1 MRTTIRRMRGV
12 ALLWLGVCTQVWA
25 VPALQEV
32 KVNPLLAD
40 QLLLELSFS
49 EPVSGFTDR
58 LSYEP
63 NQLLLHVPG
72 AIGALTVNPL
82 PIKQQGV
89 DNLKVEGK
97 GEGLDIKIAL
107 DQLTPYQVHQQGN
120 KLLVSLGERA
130 GQPVAATAVSPA
142 ASPSALVRSQPVIQ
156 SALIDTQRVAQN
168 QSQYQPVAVSSP
180 VAASTP
186 VAASKPVL
194 SVSQA
199 NTGGAYFN
207 SVKGVDFRRG
217 KEGQGEFLV
226 TLDNSSAAVDVSSR
240 GQKVLAKFHGTRIPD
255 DQLNLINVQDFATP
269 VSQVEVFR
277 QGNDT
282 LFELSVNGQFDYRY
296 DQADKMFIIEV
307 KKRVATTTAKQ
318 YQGKPISLNFQDI
331 PVRTVLQIIA
341 DFNNLNLVTT
351 DSVSGN
357 ITLRLDGVPWEQA
370 LDIIL
375 KVRGLDK
382 RLDNNILL
390 VAPADEIA
398 AREKQ
403 QLESRNQVA
412 DLAPLYTEYLQI
424 NYAKASEVAAL
435 LSSDSTKLLSPRGA
449 VSVDERT
456 NVLVVK
462 DTADVISNVKRMLDI
477 LDIPV
482 KQVVI
487 EARMVT
493 IDDGF
498 DEALGVRWGVTKND
512 GHGNGTSGTIEGNDG
527 SGNGNLIQNPDGSSR
542 INTNMTRPD
551 VADRLNV
558 NLPVTNA
565 AGTLAFQV
573 ARLANGTL
581 LDLELSALE
590 KESKAEIIASPRV
603 TTANQKPA
611 LIEQGTE
618 IPYVESSSSGATSV
632 TFKKAVL
639 SLKVTPQIT
648 PDNRVILDLTVTQD
662 TKGETVPTGTGDA
675 VSINAQSITTQVLVN
690 NGETLVLGGIYQ
702 QTIKSDV
709 SKVPLLGDIPG
720 LGYLFKKTT
729 SENKKRELL
738 IFVTPRIVTDAL

>member
-1 MRTTIRRMRGV
+1 MRRTMEHVTKV
-12 ALLWLGVCTQVWA
+12 ALLFCASAFTQAWA
-25 VPALQEV
+25 VATLQEI

-40 QLLLELSFS
+40 QLQLELSFS
-49 EPVSGFTDR
+49 EPVSSFTDR
-58 LSYEP
+58 LSYQP
-63 NQLLLHVPG
+63 NQLLLHIPG
-72 AIGALTVNPL
+72 AVGALKVNPL
-82 PIKQQGV
+82 PIQRQGV
-89 DNLKVEGK
+89 DNIKVEGK
-97 GEGLDIKIAL
+97 GAGLDIKIAL
-107 DQLTPYQVHQQGN
+107 DQLAPYQVQQQGS
-120 KLLVSLGERA
+120 KLLVSLGEGA
-130 GQPVAATAVSPA
+130 STASFNA
-142 ASPSALVRSQPVIQ
+142 Q
-156 SALIDTQRVAQN
+156 SALLTPAATPASTSATPVTTSALINSNVVASS
-168 QSQYQPVAVSSP
+168 QSIQPQAIPVASTSS
-180 VAASTP
+180 A
-186 VAASKPVL
+186 KPVL
-194 SVSQA
+194 NNYQNSG
-199 NTGGAYFN
+199 GGAYFN
-207 SVKGVDFRRG
+207 TVTGVDFRRG
-217 KEGQGEFLV
+217 KDGQGEFLV

-240 GQKVLAKFHGTRIPD
+240 GQTVMAKFHGTSVPD
-255 DQLNLINVQDFATP
+255 GLLNLINVQDFATP
-269 VSQVEVFR
+269 VSQVEVSR
-277 QGNDT
+277 QGSDT

-307 KKRVATTTAKQ
+307 KKRTAAAGSKQ

-331 PVRTVLQIIA
+331 PVRTVLQLIA

-398 AREKQ
+398 TREKQ

-435 LSSDSTKLLSPRGA
+435 LSSQSTKLLSSRGA

-462 DTADVISNVKRMLDI
+462 DTAEVISNIKRMLDI

-512 GHGNGTSGTIEGNDG
+512 GHGNSTSGSIQGNDTSGNNNGTSAI
-527 SGNGNLIQNPDGSSR
+527 
-542 INTNMTRPD
+542 TRPTVD
-551 VADRLNV
+551 DRMNV

-573 ARLANGTL
+573 ARLADGTL

-709 SKVPLLGDIPG
+709 TKVPLLGDIPG
-720 LGYLFKKTT
+720 LGALFRKTT

-738 IFVTPRIVTDAL
+738 IFVTPKIVTDAF

>member
-1 MRTTIRRMRGV
+1 M

-120 KLLVSLGERA
+120 KLLVSLGEKA
-130 GQPVAATAVSPA
+130 GQPVVATTVSPA
-142 ASPSALVRSQPVIQ
+142 ASPSALVRSQPVTQ

-168 QSQYQPVAVSSP
+168 QSQYQPAAVSSP
-180 VAASTP
+180 VAAPAP

-498 DEALGVRWGVTKND
+498 DEALGVRWGVTKTD

-527 SGNGNLIQNPDGSSR
+527 AGNNDGSST
-542 INTNMTRPD
+542 ITRPG
-551 VADRLNV
+551 VEDRLNV

>member
-1 MRTTIRRMRGV
+1 MRTTIGKATRV
-12 ALLWLGVCTQVWA
+12 ALLFCVGAWGQAWA
-25 VPALQEV
+25 VATLQEV
-32 KVNPLLAD
+32 KVNPLMAD

-72 AIGALTVNPL
+72 AVGALNVNPL

-89 DNLKVEGK
+89 DNIKVEGK
-97 GEGLDIKIAL
+97 GAGLDIKIAL

-120 KLLVSLGERA
+120 KLLVALGDKAAMPLPTTTSSSGMVAPQPNSSALINTPPATSSALLNSQQLARQSA
-130 GQPVAATAVSPA
+130 PVAA
-142 ASPSALVRSQPVIQ
+142 PV
-156 SALIDTQRVAQN
+156 
-168 QSQYQPVAVSSP
+168 
-180 VAASTP
+180 
-186 VAASKPVL
+186 ASKPVL
-194 SVSQA
+194 PTPQTSAS
-199 NTGGAYFN
+199 GAYFN

-217 KEGQGEFLV
+217 KDGQGEFLV

-240 GQKVLAKFHGTRIPD
+240 GQTVLAKFHGTRVPD
-255 DQLNLINVQDFATP
+255 DLLNLINVQDFATP

-296 DQADKMFIIEV
+296 DQADKMFIVEV
-307 KKRVATTTAKQ
+307 KKRTAASAGKQ

-331 PVRTVLQIIA
+331 PVRTVLQLIA

-390 VAPADEIA
+390 VAPAEEIA

-435 LSSDSTKLLSPRGA
+435 LSSESTKLLSAKGA

-462 DTADVISNVKRMLDI
+462 DTADVISNIKRMLDI

-512 GHGNGTSGTIEGNDG
+512 GHGNSTSGSIEGNDG
-527 SGNGNLIQNPDGSSR
+527 SGNNNGGST
-542 INTNMTRPD
+542 ITRPGVD
-551 VADRLNV
+551 DRLNV

-702 QTIKSDV
+702 QTITNDV
-709 SKVPLLGDIPG
+709 TKVPLLGDIPG
-720 LGYLFKKTT
+720 LGVLFRKTT
-729 SENKKRELL
+729 SANKKRELL
-738 IFVTPRIVTDAL
+738 IFVTPKIVTETF

>member
-1 MRTTIRRMRGV
+1 MRTTIERVTKV
-12 ALLWLGVCTQVWA
+12 ALLFCASAVSQAWA
-25 VPALQEV
+25 VATLQEI

-40 QLLLELSFS
+40 QLLVELSFS
-49 EPVSGFTDR
+49 EPVTGFTDR
-58 LSYEP
+58 LSYQP

-72 AIGALTVNPL
+72 AVGALKVNPL
-82 PIKQQGV
+82 PIQRQGV
-89 DNLKVEGK
+89 DNIKVEGK
-97 GEGLDIKIAL
+97 GAGLDIKIAL
-107 DQLTPYQVHQQGN
+107 DQLAPYQVQQQGN
-120 KLLVSLGERA
+120 KLLVSLGEGA
-130 GQPVAATAVSPA
+130 SSGLINGESALIAPATSATPVSAPSAMVATT
-142 ASPSALVRSQPVIQ
+142 SPSALLNPQVVARSM
-156 SALIDTQRVAQN
+156 
-168 QSQYQPVAVSSP
+168 PVAPVTAP
-180 VAASTP
+180 VAALP
-186 VAASKPVL
+186 ASKPVL
-194 SVSQA
+194 NNYQSSG
-199 NTGGAYFN
+199 GGAYFN
-207 SVKGVDFRRG
+207 SVTGVDFRRG
-217 KEGQGEFLV
+217 KDGQGEFLV

-240 GQKVLAKFHGTRIPD
+240 GQTVLAKFHGTRVPD
-255 DQLNLINVQDFATP
+255 GLLNLINVQDFATP
-269 VSQVEVFR
+269 VSQVEVSR
-277 QGNDT
+277 QGSDT
-282 LFELSVNGQFDYRY
+282 LFELSINGQFDYRY
-296 DQADKMFIIEV
+296 DQADKLFIIEV
-307 KKRVATTTAKQ
+307 KKRTTTTASKQ

-331 PVRTVLQIIA
+331 PVRTVLQLIA

-351 DSVSGN
+351 DSVAGN

-390 VAPADEIA
+390 VAPAEEIA

-412 DLAPLYTEYLQI
+412 DLAQLYTEYLQI

-435 LSSDSTKLLSPRGA
+435 LSSESTKLLSPRGA

-462 DTADVISNVKRMLDI
+462 DTADVISSIKRMLDI

-512 GHGNGTSGTIEGNDG
+512 GHGNSTSGSIEGNDG
-527 SGNGNLIQNPDGSSR
+527 SGNGTGT
-542 INTNMTRPD
+542 NTKPSVD
-551 VADRLNV
+551 DRMNV

-573 ARLANGTL
+573 ARLADGTL

-709 SKVPLLGDIPG
+709 TKVPLLGDIPG
-720 LGYLFKKTT
+720 LGALFRKTT

-738 IFVTPRIVTDAL
+738 IFVTPKIVTDAF

>member
-1 MRTTIRRMRGV
+1 M

-120 KLLVSLGERA
+120 KLLVSLGEKA

-142 ASPSALVRSQPVIQ
+142 ASPSALVRSQPVTQ

-168 QSQYQPVAVSSP
+168 QSQYQPAAVSSP
-180 VAASTP
+180 VAAPAP

-403 QLESRNQVA
+403 ELESRNQVA

-462 DTADVISNVKRMLDI
+462 DTADVIGNVKRMLDI

-527 SGNGNLIQNPDGSSR
+527 SGNGTG
-542 INTNMTRPD
+542 INTRPEIE
-551 VADRLNV
+551 DRLNV

>member
-1 MRTTIRRMRGV
+1 MRTTIRRMSGV
-12 ALLWLGVCTQVWA
+12 ALLWLGACAQVWA

-120 KLLVSLGERA
+120 KLLVSLGEKA
-130 GQPVAATAVSPA
+130 GQPVAATTTSPS
-142 ASPSALVRSQPVIQ
+142 ASPSALVRSQPVTQ

-168 QSQYQPVAVSSP
+168 QSQYQAQPVSVSSP
-180 VAASTP
+180 VAAPAP

-199 NTGGAYFN
+199 NAGGAYFN

-255 DQLNLINVQDFATP
+255 EQLNLINVQDFATP

-435 LSSDSTKLLSPRGA
+435 LSSESTKLLSPRGA

-462 DTADVISNVKRMLDI
+462 DTADVIGNVKRMLDI

-498 DEALGVRWGVTKND
+498 DEALGVRWGVTKTD

-527 SGNGNLIQNPDGSSR
+527 AGNNDGSST
-542 INTNMTRPD
+542 ITRPG
-551 VADRLNV
+551 VEDRLNV

-702 QTIKSDV
+702 QTIKNDV

>member
-1 MRTTIRRMRGV
+1 M
-12 ALLWLGVCTQVWA
+12 ALLWLGACVQVWA

-32 KVNPLLAD
+32 RVNPLLAD

-120 KLLVSLGERA
+120 KLLVSLGEKA
-130 GQPVAATAVSPA
+130 GQPVAATTTSPS
-142 ASPSALVRSQPVIQ
+142 ASPSALVRSQPVTQ

-168 QSQYQPVAVSSP
+168 QSQYQAQPVSVSSP
-180 VAASTP
+180 VAVPVP

-199 NTGGAYFN
+199 NAGGAYFN

-255 DQLNLINVQDFATP
+255 EQLNLINVQDFATP

-307 KKRVATTTAKQ
+307 MKRVATTTAKQ

-435 LSSDSTKLLSPRGA
+435 LSSESTKLLSPRGA

-462 DTADVISNVKRMLDI
+462 DTADVIGNVKRMLDI

-498 DEALGVRWGVTKND
+498 DEALGVRWGVTKTD

-527 SGNGNLIQNPDGSSR
+527 AGNNDGSST
-542 INTNMTRPD
+542 ITRPG
-551 VADRLNV
+551 VEDRLNV

-702 QTIKSDV
+702 QTIKNDV

>member
-1 MRTTIRRMRGV
+1 MRTTITCITKV
-12 ALLWLGVCTQVWA
+12 ALLFCASAVSQAWA
-25 VPALQEV
+25 AATLQEI

-40 QLLLELSFS
+40 QLQLELSFS

-58 LSYEP
+58 LSYQP

-72 AIGALTVNPL
+72 AVGALQVNPL
-82 PIKQQGV
+82 PIQRQGV
-89 DNLKVEGK
+89 NNIKVEGK
-97 GEGLDIKIAL
+97 GAGLDIKIAL
-107 DQLTPYQVHQQGN
+107 DQLAPYQVQQQGS
-120 KLLVSLGERA
+120 KLLVSLGEGVSSALLRPES
-130 GQPVAATAVSPA
+130 GSPTEVAATSSPA
-142 ASPSALVRSQPVIQ
+142 VAS
-156 SALIDTQRVAQN
+156 
-168 QSQYQPVAVSSP
+168 
-180 VAASTP
+180 VAASSALLNPAVVGKSPSVTA
-186 VAASKPVL
+186 VAAPTAVAPASKPL
-194 SVSQA
+194 LKNYQSSSNA
-199 NTGGAYFN
+199 AYFN
-207 SVKGVDFRRG
+207 AVTGVDFRRG
-217 KEGQGEFLV
+217 KDGQGEFLV
-226 TLDNSSAAVDVSSR
+226 TLDNSSAAVDVTSR
-240 GQKVLAKFHGTRIPD
+240 GNTVIAKFHGTRVPD
-255 DQLNLINVQDFATP
+255 GLLNLINVQDFATP
-269 VSQVEVFR
+269 VSQVDVSR

-282 LFELSVNGQFDYRY
+282 LFELSINGQFDYRY
-296 DQADKMFIIEV
+296 DQADKLFIIEV
-307 KKRVATTTAKQ
+307 KKRTTTAAAKQ

-331 PVRTVLQIIA
+331 PVRTVLQLIA

-351 DSVSGN
+351 DSVTGN

-390 VAPADEIA
+390 VAPAEEIA
-398 AREKQ
+398 TREKQ

-412 DLAPLYTEYLQI
+412 DLAQLYTEYLQI
-424 NYAKASEVAAL
+424 NYAKASEVASL
-435 LSSDSTKLLSPRGA
+435 LSSESTKLLSPRGA

-462 DTADVISNVKRMLDI
+462 DTADVISSIKRMLDI

-512 GHGNGTSGTIEGNDG
+512 GHGNSTSGTIEGNDG
-527 SGNGNLIQNPDGSSR
+527 SGTTS
-542 INTNMTRPD
+542 
-551 VADRLNV
+551 DRLNV

-573 ARLANGTL
+573 ARLADGTL

-709 SKVPLLGDIPG
+709 TKVPLLGDIPG
-720 LGYLFKKTT
+720 LGVLFRKTT

-738 IFVTPRIVTDAL
+738 IFVTPRIVTDSF

>member
-1 MRTTIRRMRGV
+1 MEHVTKV
-12 ALLWLGVCTQVWA
+12 ALLFCASAFTQAWA
-25 VPALQEV
+25 VATLQEI

-40 QLLLELSFS
+40 QLQLELSFS
-49 EPVSGFTDR
+49 EPVSSFTDR
-58 LSYEP
+58 LSYQP
-63 NQLLLHVPG
+63 NQLLLHIPG
-72 AIGALTVNPL
+72 AVGALKVNPL
-82 PIKQQGV
+82 PIQRQGV
-89 DNLKVEGK
+89 DNIKVEGK
-97 GEGLDIKIAL
+97 GAGLDIKIAL
-107 DQLTPYQVHQQGN
+107 DQLAPYQVQQQGS
-120 KLLVSLGERA
+120 KLLVSLGEGA
-130 GQPVAATAVSPA
+130 STTSFSAQNALLTPAATPA
-142 ASPSALVRSQPVIQ
+142 STSATPVTT
-156 SALIDTQRVAQN
+156 SALINSNVVASS
-168 QSQYQPVAVSSP
+168 QSIQPQAMPVAST
-180 VAASTP
+180 AS
-186 VAASKPVL
+186 AKPVL
-194 SVSQA
+194 NNYQNSGS
-199 NTGGAYFN
+199 GAYFN
-207 SVKGVDFRRG
+207 TVTGVDFRRG
-217 KEGQGEFLV
+217 KDGQGEFLV

-240 GQKVLAKFHGTRIPD
+240 GQTVMAKFHGTSVPD
-255 DQLNLINVQDFATP
+255 GLLNLINVQDFATP
-269 VSQVEVFR
+269 VSQVEVSR
-277 QGNDT
+277 QGSDT

-307 KKRVATTTAKQ
+307 KKRTAAAGSKQ

-331 PVRTVLQIIA
+331 PVRTVLQLIA

-398 AREKQ
+398 TREKQ

-435 LSSDSTKLLSPRGA
+435 LSSQSTKLLSSRGA

-462 DTADVISNVKRMLDI
+462 DTAEVISNIKRMLDI

-512 GHGNGTSGTIEGNDG
+512 GHGNSTSGSIEGNDT
-527 SGNGNLIQNPDGSSR
+527 SGNNNGTSTI
-542 INTNMTRPD
+542 TRPTTD
-551 VADRLNV
+551 DRMNV

-573 ARLANGTL
+573 ARLADGTL

-709 SKVPLLGDIPG
+709 TKVPLLGDIPG
-720 LGYLFKKTT
+720 LGALFRKTT

-738 IFVTPRIVTDAL
+738 IFVTPKIVTDAF

>member
-1 MRTTIRRMRGV
+1 MRRTMEHVTKV
-12 ALLWLGVCTQVWA
+12 ALLFCASAFTQAWA
-25 VPALQEV
+25 VATLQEI

-40 QLLLELSFS
+40 QLQLELSFS
-49 EPVSGFTDR
+49 EPVSSFTDR
-58 LSYEP
+58 LSYQP
-63 NQLLLHVPG
+63 NQLLLHIPG
-72 AIGALTVNPL
+72 AVGALKVNPL
-82 PIKQQGV
+82 PIQRQGV
-89 DNLKVEGK
+89 DNIKVEGK
-97 GEGLDIKIAL
+97 GAGLDIKITL
-107 DQLTPYQVHQQGN
+107 DQLAPYQVQQQGS
-120 KLLVSLGERA
+120 KLLVSLGE
-130 GQPVAATAVSPA
+130 G
-142 ASPSALVRSQPVIQ
+142 ASMASFNAQ
-156 SALIDTQRVAQN
+156 SALLT
-168 QSQYQPVAVSSP
+168 P
-180 VAASTP
+180 AATP
-186 VAASKPVL
+186 VATSATPVTTSALINSNVVASSQSIQPQAMPVASTSSAKPVL
-194 SVSQA
+194 NNYQNSG
-199 NTGGAYFN
+199 GGAYFN
-207 SVKGVDFRRG
+207 TVTGVDFRRG
-217 KEGQGEFLV
+217 KDGQGEFLV

-240 GQKVLAKFHGTRIPD
+240 GQTVMAKFHGTSVPD
-255 DQLNLINVQDFATP
+255 GLLNLINVQDFATP
-269 VSQVEVFR
+269 VSQVEVSR
-277 QGNDT
+277 QGSDT

-307 KKRVATTTAKQ
+307 KKRTAAAGSKQ

-331 PVRTVLQIIA
+331 PVRTVLQLIA

-398 AREKQ
+398 TREKQ

-435 LSSDSTKLLSPRGA
+435 LSSQSTKLLSSRGA

-462 DTADVISNVKRMLDI
+462 DTAEVISNIKRMLDI

-512 GHGNGTSGTIEGNDG
+512 GHGNSTSGSIEGNDG
-527 SGNGNLIQNPDGSSR
+527 SGNGNLISGTKNID
-542 INTNMTRPD
+542 TTMTRPTAD
-551 VADRLNV
+551 DRLNV

-573 ARLANGTL
+573 ARLADGTL

-662 TKGETVPTGTGDA
+662 TKGETVPTATGDA

-709 SKVPLLGDIPG
+709 TKVPLLGDIPG
-720 LGYLFKKTT
+720 LGALFRKTT

-738 IFVTPRIVTDAL
+738 IFVTPKIVTDAF

>member
-1 MRTTIRRMRGV
+1 MRTTIGKATRV
-12 ALLWLGVCTQVWA
+12 ALLFCVGAWGQAWA
-25 VPALQEV
+25 AATLQEV
-32 KVNPLLAD
+32 KVNPLMAD

-72 AIGALTVNPL
+72 AVGALNVNPL

-89 DNLKVEGK
+89 DNIKVEGK
-97 GEGLDIKIAL
+97 GAGLDIKIAL

-120 KLLVSLGERA
+120 KLLVALGDKAAMPLPTTTSSSGLVAPQPSSSALINTQPATSSALINSQQLARQSA
-130 GQPVAATAVSPA
+130 PVAA
-142 ASPSALVRSQPVIQ
+142 PV
-156 SALIDTQRVAQN
+156 
-168 QSQYQPVAVSSP
+168 
-180 VAASTP
+180 
-186 VAASKPVL
+186 ASKPVL
-194 SVSQA
+194 PTPQTSAS
-199 NTGGAYFN
+199 GAYFN

-217 KEGQGEFLV
+217 KDGQGEFLV

-240 GQKVLAKFHGTRIPD
+240 GQTVLAKFHGTRVPD
-255 DQLNLINVQDFATP
+255 DLLNLINVQDFATP

-296 DQADKMFIIEV
+296 DQADKMFIVEV
-307 KKRVATTTAKQ
+307 KKRTAASAGKQ

-331 PVRTVLQIIA
+331 PVRTVLQLIA

-390 VAPADEIA
+390 VAPAEEIA

-435 LSSDSTKLLSPRGA
+435 LSSESTKLLSAKGA

-462 DTADVISNVKRMLDI
+462 DTADVISNIKRMLDI

-512 GHGNGTSGTIEGNDG
+512 GHGNSTSGSIEGNDG
-527 SGNGNLIQNPDGSSR
+527 SGNNNGGST
-542 INTNMTRPD
+542 ITRPGVD
-551 VADRLNV
+551 DRLNV

-702 QTIKSDV
+702 QTITNDV
-709 SKVPLLGDIPG
+709 TKVPLLGDIPG
-720 LGYLFKKTT
+720 LGVLFRKTT
-729 SENKKRELL
+729 SANKKRELL
-738 IFVTPRIVTDAL
+738 IFVTPKIVTETF

>member
-1 MRTTIRRMRGV
+1 MEHVTKV
-12 ALLWLGVCTQVWA
+12 ALLFCASAFTQAWA
-25 VPALQEV
+25 VATLQEI

-40 QLLLELSFS
+40 QLQLELSFS
-49 EPVSGFTDR
+49 EPVSSFTDR
-58 LSYEP
+58 LSYQP
-63 NQLLLHVPG
+63 NQLLLHIPG
-72 AIGALTVNPL
+72 AVGALKVNPL
-82 PIKQQGV
+82 PIQRQGV
-89 DNLKVEGK
+89 DNIKVEGK
-97 GEGLDIKIAL
+97 GAGLDIKIAL
-107 DQLTPYQVHQQGN
+107 DQLAPYQVQQQGS
-120 KLLVSLGERA
+120 KLLVSLGEGA
-130 GQPVAATAVSPA
+130 STASFNA
-142 ASPSALVRSQPVIQ
+142 Q
-156 SALIDTQRVAQN
+156 SALLT
-168 QSQYQPVAVSSP
+168 P
-180 VAASTP
+180 AATP
-186 VAASKPVL
+186 VATSAAPVTTSALINSNVVASSQSIQPQVMPVASTSSAKPVL
-194 SVSQA
+194 NNYQNSG
-199 NTGGAYFN
+199 GGAYFN
-207 SVKGVDFRRG
+207 TVTGVDFRRG
-217 KEGQGEFLV
+217 KDGQGEFLV

-240 GQKVLAKFHGTRIPD
+240 GQTVMAKFHGTSVPD
-255 DQLNLINVQDFATP
+255 GLLNLINVQDFATP
-269 VSQVEVFR
+269 VSQVEVSR
-277 QGNDT
+277 QGSDT

-307 KKRVATTTAKQ
+307 KKRTAAAGSKQ

-331 PVRTVLQIIA
+331 PVRTVLQLIA

-398 AREKQ
+398 TREKQ

-435 LSSDSTKLLSPRGA
+435 LSSQSTKLLSSRGA

-462 DTADVISNVKRMLDI
+462 DTAEVISNIKRMLDI

-512 GHGNGTSGTIEGNDG
+512 GHGNSTSGSIQGNDTSGNNNGTSAI
-527 SGNGNLIQNPDGSSR
+527 
-542 INTNMTRPD
+542 TRPTVD
-551 VADRLNV
+551 DRMNV

-573 ARLANGTL
+573 ARLADGTL

-709 SKVPLLGDIPG
+709 TKVPLLGDIPG
-720 LGYLFKKTT
+720 LGALFRKTT

-738 IFVTPRIVTDAL
+738 IFVTPKIVTDAF

>member
-142 ASPSALVRSQPVIQ
+142 ASPSALVRSQPVTQ

-168 QSQYQPVAVSSP
+168 QSQYQPAAVSSP
-180 VAASTP
+180 VAAPAP

-390 VAPADEIA
+390 VAPAEEIA

-512 GHGNGTSGTIEGNDG
+512 GHGNGTSGTIEGNNG
-527 SGNGNLIQNPDGSSR
+527 SGNGNLNPDGS

>member
-1 MRTTIRRMRGV
+1 MRTTIGKATRV
-12 ALLWLGVCTQVWA
+12 ALLFCVGAWGQAWA
-25 VPALQEV
+25 VATLQEV
-32 KVNPLLAD
+32 KVNPLMAD

-72 AIGALTVNPL
+72 AVGALNVNPL

-89 DNLKVEGK
+89 DNIKVEGK
-97 GEGLDIKIAL
+97 GAGLDIKIAL

-120 KLLVSLGERA
+120 KLLVALGDKAAMPLPTTTSSSGMVAPQPNSSALINTPPATSSALINSQQLARQSA
-130 GQPVAATAVSPA
+130 PVAA
-142 ASPSALVRSQPVIQ
+142 PV
-156 SALIDTQRVAQN
+156 
-168 QSQYQPVAVSSP
+168 
-180 VAASTP
+180 
-186 VAASKPVL
+186 ASKPVL
-194 SVSQA
+194 PTPQTSAS
-199 NTGGAYFN
+199 GAYFN

-217 KEGQGEFLV
+217 KDGQGEFLV

-240 GQKVLAKFHGTRIPD
+240 GQTVLAKFHGTRVPD
-255 DQLNLINVQDFATP
+255 DLLNLINVQDFATP
-269 VSQVEVFR
+269 VSQVEVSR

-296 DQADKMFIIEV
+296 DQADKMFIVEV
-307 KKRVATTTAKQ
+307 KKRTAASAGKQ

-331 PVRTVLQIIA
+331 PVRTVLQLIA

-390 VAPADEIA
+390 VAPTEEIA

-435 LSSDSTKLLSPRGA
+435 LSSESTKLLSAKGA

-462 DTADVISNVKRMLDI
+462 DTADVISNIKRMLDI

-512 GHGNGTSGTIEGNDG
+512 GHGNSTSGSIEGNDG
-527 SGNGNLIQNPDGSSR
+527 SGNNNGGST
-542 INTNMTRPD
+542 ITRPGVD
-551 VADRLNV
+551 DRLNV

-702 QTIKSDV
+702 QTITNDV
-709 SKVPLLGDIPG
+709 TKVPLLGDIPG
-720 LGYLFKKTT
+720 LGVLFRKTT
-729 SENKKRELL
+729 SANKKRELL
-738 IFVTPRIVTDAL
+738 IFVTPKIVTETF

>member
-1 MRTTIRRMRGV
+1 MRTTIGKATRV
-12 ALLWLGVCTQVWA
+12 ALLFCVGAWGQAWA
-25 VPALQEV
+25 AATLQEV
-32 KVNPLLAD
+32 KVNPLMAD

-72 AIGALTVNPL
+72 AVGALNVNPQ

-89 DNLKVEGK
+89 DNIKVEGK
-97 GEGLDIKIAL
+97 GAGLDIKIAL

-120 KLLVSLGERA
+120 KLLVALGDKAAMPLPTTTSSSGMVAPQPNSSALINTPPATSSALINSQQLARQSA
-130 GQPVAATAVSPA
+130 PVAA
-142 ASPSALVRSQPVIQ
+142 PV
-156 SALIDTQRVAQN
+156 
-168 QSQYQPVAVSSP
+168 
-180 VAASTP
+180 
-186 VAASKPVL
+186 ASKPVL
-194 SVSQA
+194 PTPQTSAS
-199 NTGGAYFN
+199 GAYFN

-217 KEGQGEFLV
+217 KDGQGEFLV

-240 GQKVLAKFHGTRIPD
+240 GQTVLAKFHGTRVPD
-255 DQLNLINVQDFATP
+255 DLLNLINVQDFATP

-296 DQADKMFIIEV
+296 DQADKMFIVEV
-307 KKRVATTTAKQ
+307 KKRTAASAGKQ

-331 PVRTVLQIIA
+331 PVRTVLQLIA

-390 VAPADEIA
+390 VAPAEEIA

-435 LSSDSTKLLSPRGA
+435 LSSESTKLLSAKGA

-462 DTADVISNVKRMLDI
+462 DTADVISNIKRMLDI

-512 GHGNGTSGTIEGNDG
+512 GHGNSTSGSIEGNDG
-527 SGNGNLIQNPDGSSR
+527 SGNNNGGST
-542 INTNMTRPD
+542 ITRPGVD
-551 VADRLNV
+551 DRLNV

-702 QTIKSDV
+702 QTITNDV
-709 SKVPLLGDIPG
+709 TKVPLLGDIPG
-720 LGYLFKKTT
+720 LGVLFRKTT
-729 SENKKRELL
+729 SANKKRELL
-738 IFVTPRIVTDAL
+738 IFVTPKIVTETF

>member
-1 MRTTIRRMRGV
+1 MRRTMEHVTKV
-12 ALLWLGVCTQVWA
+12 ALLFCASAFTQAWA
-25 VPALQEV
+25 VATLQEI

-40 QLLLELSFS
+40 QLQLELSFS
-49 EPVSGFTDR
+49 EPVSSFTDR
-58 LSYEP
+58 LSYQP
-63 NQLLLHVPG
+63 NQLLLHIPG
-72 AIGALTVNPL
+72 AVGALKVNPL
-82 PIKQQGV
+82 PIQRQGV
-89 DNLKVEGK
+89 DNIKVEGK
-97 GEGLDIKIAL
+97 GAGLDIKIAL
-107 DQLTPYQVHQQGN
+107 DQLAPYQVQQQGS
-120 KLLVSLGERA
+120 KLLVSLGEGA
-130 GQPVAATAVSPA
+130 STASFNA
-142 ASPSALVRSQPVIQ
+142 Q
-156 SALIDTQRVAQN
+156 SALLTPAAAPVSTSAAPVTTSALINSNVVASS
-168 QSQYQPVAVSSP
+168 QSIQPQAMPVASTSS
-180 VAASTP
+180 A
-186 VAASKPVL
+186 KPVL
-194 SVSQA
+194 NNYQNSG
-199 NTGGAYFN
+199 GGAYFN
-207 SVKGVDFRRG
+207 TVTGVDFRRG
-217 KEGQGEFLV
+217 KDGQGEFLV

-240 GQKVLAKFHGTRIPD
+240 GQTVMAKFHGTSVPD
-255 DQLNLINVQDFATP
+255 GLLNLINVQDFATP
-269 VSQVEVFR
+269 VSQVEVSR
-277 QGNDT
+277 QGSDT

-307 KKRVATTTAKQ
+307 KKRTAATGSKQ

-331 PVRTVLQIIA
+331 PVRTVLQLIA

-398 AREKQ
+398 TREKQ

-435 LSSDSTKLLSPRGA
+435 LSSQSTKLLSSRGA

-462 DTADVISNVKRMLDI
+462 DTAEVISNIKRMLDI

-512 GHGNGTSGTIEGNDG
+512 GHGNSTSGSIEGNDT
-527 SGNGNLIQNPDGSSR
+527 SGNNNGTSTI
-542 INTNMTRPD
+542 TRPTTD
-551 VADRLNV
+551 DRMNV

-573 ARLANGTL
+573 ARLADGTL

-709 SKVPLLGDIPG
+709 TKVPLLGDIPG
-720 LGYLFKKTT
+720 LGALFRKTT

-738 IFVTPRIVTDAL
+738 IFVTPKIVTDAF

>member
-1 MRTTIRRMRGV
+1 M

-130 GQPVAATAVSPA
+130 GQPVAATTVSPA
-142 ASPSALVRSQPVIQ
+142 ASPSALVRSQPVTQ

-168 QSQYQPVAVSSP
+168 QSQYQPAAVSSP
-180 VAASTP
+180 VAAPAP

-512 GHGNGTSGTIEGNDG
+512 GHGNGTSGTIEGNDD
-527 SGNGNLIQNPDGSSR
+527 SGNDNGSSQ
-542 INTNMTRPD
+542 ITRDPD
-551 VADRLNV
+551 ALDNRLNV

>member
-1 MRTTIRRMRGV
+1 MRTTIGKATRV
-12 ALLWLGVCTQVWA
+12 ALLFCVGAWGQAWA
-25 VPALQEV
+25 VATLQEV
-32 KVNPLLAD
+32 KVNPLMAD

-72 AIGALTVNPL
+72 AVGALNVNPM

-89 DNLKVEGK
+89 DNIKVEGK
-97 GEGLDIKIAL
+97 GAGLDIKIAL

-120 KLLVSLGERA
+120 KLLVALGDKAAMPLPTTTSSSGMVAPQPTSSALINTPPATSSALINSQQLARQSA
-130 GQPVAATAVSPA
+130 PVAA
-142 ASPSALVRSQPVIQ
+142 PV
-156 SALIDTQRVAQN
+156 
-168 QSQYQPVAVSSP
+168 
-180 VAASTP
+180 
-186 VAASKPVL
+186 ASKPVL
-194 SVSQA
+194 PNPQTSAS
-199 NTGGAYFN
+199 GAYFN

-217 KEGQGEFLV
+217 KDGQGEFLV

-240 GQKVLAKFHGTRIPD
+240 GQTVLAKFHGTRVPD
-255 DQLNLINVQDFATP
+255 DLLNLINVQDFATP

-296 DQADKMFIIEV
+296 DQADKMFIVEV
-307 KKRVATTTAKQ
+307 KKRTAASAGKQ

-331 PVRTVLQIIA
+331 PVRTVLQLIA

-390 VAPADEIA
+390 VAPAEEIA

-435 LSSDSTKLLSPRGA
+435 LSSESTKLLSAKGA

-462 DTADVISNVKRMLDI
+462 DTADVISNIKRMLDI

-512 GHGNGTSGTIEGNDG
+512 GHGNSTSGTIEGNDG
-527 SGNGNLIQNPDGSSR
+527 SGNNNGGST
-542 INTNMTRPD
+542 ITRPGVD
-551 VADRLNV
+551 DRLNV

-702 QTIKSDV
+702 QTITNDV
-709 SKVPLLGDIPG
+709 TKVPLLGDIPG
-720 LGYLFKKTT
+720 LGVLFRKTT
-729 SENKKRELL
+729 SANKKRELL
-738 IFVTPRIVTDAL
+738 IFVTPKIVTETF

>member
-120 KLLVSLGERA
+120 KLLVSLGEKA

-142 ASPSALVRSQPVIQ
+142 ASPSALVRSQPVTQ

-168 QSQYQPVAVSSP
+168 QSQYQPAAVSSP
-180 VAASTP
+180 LAAPAP

-269 VSQVEVFR
+269 VSLVEVFR

-462 DTADVISNVKRMLDI
+462 DTADVIGNVKRMLDI

-527 SGNGNLIQNPDGSSR
+527 SGNGNLNPDGS

>member
-1 MRTTIRRMRGV
+1 M
-12 ALLWLGVCTQVWA
+12 ALLWLGACVQVWA

-32 KVNPLLAD
+32 RVNPLLAD

-120 KLLVSLGERA
+120 KLLVSLGEKA
-130 GQPVAATAVSPA
+130 GQPVAATTTSPS
-142 ASPSALVRSQPVIQ
+142 ASPSALVRSQPVTQ

-168 QSQYQPVAVSSP
+168 QSQYQAQPVSVSSP
-180 VAASTP
+180 VAVPVP

-199 NTGGAYFN
+199 NAGGAYFN

-255 DQLNLINVQDFATP
+255 EQLNLINVQDFATP

-435 LSSDSTKLLSPRGA
+435 LSSESTKLLSSESTKLLSPRGA

-462 DTADVISNVKRMLDI
+462 DTADVIGNVKRMLDI

-498 DEALGVRWGVTKND
+498 DEALGVRWGVTKTD

-527 SGNGNLIQNPDGSSR
+527 AGNNDGSST
-542 INTNMTRPD
+542 ITRPG
-551 VADRLNV
+551 VEDRLNV

-702 QTIKSDV
+702 QTIKNDV

>member
-1 MRTTIRRMRGV
+1 MRTTIGKATRV
-12 ALLWLGVCTQVWA
+12 ALLFCVGAWGQAWA
-25 VPALQEV
+25 VATLQEV
-32 KVNPLLAD
+32 KVNPLMAD

-72 AIGALTVNPL
+72 AVGALNVNPL

-89 DNLKVEGK
+89 DNIKVEGK
-97 GEGLDIKIAL
+97 GAGLDIKIAL

-120 KLLVSLGERA
+120 KLLVALGDKAAMPLPTTTSSSGMVAPQPSSSALINTPPATSSALINSQQLARQSA
-130 GQPVAATAVSPA
+130 PVAA
-142 ASPSALVRSQPVIQ
+142 PV
-156 SALIDTQRVAQN
+156 
-168 QSQYQPVAVSSP
+168 
-180 VAASTP
+180 
-186 VAASKPVL
+186 ASKPVL
-194 SVSQA
+194 PTPQTSAS
-199 NTGGAYFN
+199 GAYFN

-217 KEGQGEFLV
+217 KDGQGEFLV

-240 GQKVLAKFHGTRIPD
+240 GQTVLAKFHGTRVPD
-255 DQLNLINVQDFATP
+255 DLLNLINVQDFATP

-296 DQADKMFIIEV
+296 DQADKMFIVEV
-307 KKRVATTTAKQ
+307 KKRTAASAGKQ

-331 PVRTVLQIIA
+331 PVRTVLQLIA

-390 VAPADEIA
+390 VAPAEEIA

-435 LSSDSTKLLSPRGA
+435 LSSESTKLLSAKGA

-462 DTADVISNVKRMLDI
+462 DTADVISSIKRMLDI

-512 GHGNGTSGTIEGNDG
+512 GHGNSTSGTIEGNDG
-527 SGNGNLIQNPDGSSR
+527 SGNNNGGST
-542 INTNMTRPD
+542 ITRPGVD
-551 VADRLNV
+551 DRLNV

-702 QTIKSDV
+702 QTITNDV
-709 SKVPLLGDIPG
+709 TKVPLLGDIPG
-720 LGYLFKKTT
+720 LGVLFRKTT
-729 SENKKRELL
+729 SANKKRELL
-738 IFVTPRIVTDAL
+738 IFVTPKIVTETF

>member
-1 MRTTIRRMRGV
+1 MRTTIGTVTRV
-12 ALLWLGVCTQVWA
+12 ALLFCAGAWSQAWA
-25 VPALQEV
+25 VATLQEV
-32 KVNPLLAD
+32 KVNPLMAD

-72 AIGALTVNPL
+72 AVGALNVNPL

-97 GEGLDIKIAL
+97 GAGLDIKIAL

-120 KLLVSLGERA
+120 KLLVALGDKA
-130 GQPVAATAVSPA
+130 TMPLPATTSSSGLVAPQPS
-142 ASPSALVRSQPVIQ
+142 S
-156 SALIDTQRVAQN
+156 SALINTQATTSSALINSQQLAR
-168 QSQYQPVAVSSP
+168 QSAPVAVP
-180 VAASTP
+180 V
-186 VAASKPVL
+186 ASKPVL
-194 SVSQA
+194 PSPQTA
-199 NTGGAYFN
+199 TNGAYFN
-207 SVKGVDFRRG
+207 SVNGVDFRRG
-217 KEGQGEFLV
+217 KDGQGEFLV

-240 GQKVLAKFHGTRIPD
+240 GQTVLAKFHGTRVPD
-255 DQLNLINVQDFATP
+255 DLLNLINVQDFATP

-296 DQADKMFIIEV
+296 DQADKMFIVEV
-307 KKRVATTTAKQ
+307 KKRTAATAGKQ

-331 PVRTVLQIIA
+331 PVRTVLQLIA

-351 DSVSGN
+351 DSVAGN

-390 VAPADEIA
+390 VAPAEEIA

-435 LSSDSTKLLSPRGA
+435 LSSESTKLLSSKGA

-462 DTADVISNVKRMLDI
+462 DTADVISNIKRMLDI

-512 GHGNGTSGTIEGNDG
+512 GHGNSTSGTIEGNDG
-527 SGNGNLIQNPDGSSR
+527 SGNNNGGST
-542 INTNMTRPD
+542 ITRPGVD
-551 VADRLNV
+551 DRLNV

-573 ARLANGTL
+573 ARLADGTL

-720 LGYLFKKTT
+720 LGVLFRKTT

-738 IFVTPRIVTDAL
+738 IFVTPKIVTDAF

>member
-120 KLLVSLGERA
+120 KLLVSLGEKA

-142 ASPSALVRSQPVIQ
+142 ASPSALVRSQPVTQ

-168 QSQYQPVAVSSP
+168 QSQYQPAAISSP
-180 VAASTP
+180 VAAPAP

-527 SGNGNLIQNPDGSSR
+527 SGNGTG
-542 INTNMTRPD
+542 INTRPEIE
-551 VADRLNV
+551 DRLNV

>member
-1 MRTTIRRMRGV
+1 MRTTIGKATRV
-12 ALLWLGVCTQVWA
+12 ALLFCVGAWGQAWA
-25 VPALQEV
+25 VATLQEV
-32 KVNPLLAD
+32 KVNPLMAD

-72 AIGALTVNPL
+72 AVGALNVNPL

-89 DNLKVEGK
+89 DNIKVEGK
-97 GEGLDIKIAL
+97 GAGLDIKIAL

-120 KLLVSLGERA
+120 KLLVALGDKAAMPLPTTTSSSGLVAPQPSSSALINTQPATSSALINSQQLARQSA
-130 GQPVAATAVSPA
+130 PVAA
-142 ASPSALVRSQPVIQ
+142 PV
-156 SALIDTQRVAQN
+156 
-168 QSQYQPVAVSSP
+168 
-180 VAASTP
+180 
-186 VAASKPVL
+186 ASKPVL
-194 SVSQA
+194 PTPQTSAS
-199 NTGGAYFN
+199 GAYFN

-217 KEGQGEFLV
+217 KDGQGEFLV

-240 GQKVLAKFHGTRIPD
+240 GQTVLAKFHGTRVPD
-255 DQLNLINVQDFATP
+255 DLLNLINVQDFATP

-296 DQADKMFIIEV
+296 DQADKMFIVEV
-307 KKRVATTTAKQ
+307 KKRTSASAGKQ

-331 PVRTVLQIIA
+331 PVRTVLQLIA

-390 VAPADEIA
+390 VAPAEEIA

-435 LSSDSTKLLSPRGA
+435 LSSESTKLLSAKGA

-462 DTADVISNVKRMLDI
+462 DTADVISNIKRMLDI

-512 GHGNGTSGTIEGNDG
+512 GHGNSTSGTIEGNDG
-527 SGNGNLIQNPDGSSR
+527 SGNNNGGST
-542 INTNMTRPD
+542 ITRPGVD
-551 VADRLNV
+551 DRLNV

-702 QTIKSDV
+702 QTITNDV
-709 SKVPLLGDIPG
+709 TKVPLLGDIPG
-720 LGYLFKKTT
+720 LGVLFRKTT
-729 SENKKRELL
+729 SANKKRELL
-738 IFVTPRIVTDAL
+738 IFVTPKIVTETF

>member
-120 KLLVSLGERA
+120 KLLVSLGEKA

-142 ASPSALVRSQPVIQ
+142 ASPSALVRSQPVTQ

-168 QSQYQPVAVSSP
+168 QSQYQPAAVSSP
-180 VAASTP
+180 VAAPAP

-462 DTADVISNVKRMLDI
+462 DRADVISNVKRMLDI

-498 DEALGVRWGVTKND
+498 DEALGVRWGVTKTD

-527 SGNGNLIQNPDGSSR
+527 SGNNGSTSA
-542 INTNMTRPD
+542 ITRPD
-551 VADRLNV
+551 IEDRLNV

>member
-1 MRTTIRRMRGV
+1 M
-12 ALLWLGVCTQVWA
+12 ALLCLGVCGQVWA
-25 VPALQEV
+25 VPTLQEV

-49 EPVSGFTDR
+49 EPVSSFTDR

-72 AIGALTVNPL
+72 AVGALTVNPL

-89 DNLKVEGK
+89 DSLKVEGK

-120 KLLVSLGERA
+120 KLLVSLGEKVS
-130 GQPVAATAVSPA
+130 QSTVTAA
-142 ASPSALVRSQPVIQ
+142 ASPTTTSSALVRSQPVTQ
-156 SALIDTQRVAQN
+156 SALVDTQRIAQN
-168 QSQYQPVAVSSP
+168 QSQYQPAAVSSP
-180 VAASTP
+180 VAAPAP

-199 NTGGAYFN
+199 NTDGAYFN

-282 LFELSVNGQFDYRY
+282 LFEISVNGQFDYRY

-307 KKRVATTTAKQ
+307 KKRVATTAAKQ

-424 NYAKASEVAAL
+424 NYAKAAEVAAL
-435 LSSDSTKLLSPRGA
+435 LSSESTKLLSVRGA

-462 DTADVISNVKRMLDI
+462 DTADVIGNVKRMLDI

-498 DEALGVRWGVTKND
+498 DEALGVRWGVTKTD

-527 SGNGNLIQNPDGSSR
+527 SGNNASTSAI
-542 INTNMTRPD
+542 TRPD
-551 VADRLNV
+551 VEDRLNV

>member
-1 MRTTIRRMRGV
+1 MRTTIGKATRV
-12 ALLWLGVCTQVWA
+12 ALLFCVGAWGQAWA
-25 VPALQEV
+25 VATLQEV
-32 KVNPLLAD
+32 KVNPLMAD

-49 EPVSGFTDR
+49 EPVGGFTDR

-72 AIGALTVNPL
+72 AVGALNVNPL

-89 DNLKVEGK
+89 DNIKVEGK
-97 GEGLDIKIAL
+97 GAGLDIKIAL

-120 KLLVSLGERA
+120 KLLVALGDKAAMPLPTTASSSGLVAPQPTSSALINTQPATSSALINSQQLARHSA
-130 GQPVAATAVSPA
+130 PVAA
-142 ASPSALVRSQPVIQ
+142 PV
-156 SALIDTQRVAQN
+156 
-168 QSQYQPVAVSSP
+168 
-180 VAASTP
+180 
-186 VAASKPVL
+186 ASKPVL
-194 SVSQA
+194 PTPQTSAS
-199 NTGGAYFN
+199 GAYFN

-217 KEGQGEFLV
+217 KDGQGEFLV

-240 GQKVLAKFHGTRIPD
+240 GQTVLAKFHGTRVPD
-255 DQLNLINVQDFATP
+255 DLLNLINVQDFATP

-296 DQADKMFIIEV
+296 DQADKMFIVEV
-307 KKRVATTTAKQ
+307 KKRTAASAGKQ

-331 PVRTVLQIIA
+331 PVRTVLQLIA

-390 VAPADEIA
+390 VAPAEEIA

-435 LSSDSTKLLSPRGA
+435 LSSESTKLLSAKGA

-462 DTADVISNVKRMLDI
+462 DTADVISNIKRMLDI

-512 GHGNGTSGTIEGNDG
+512 GHGNSTSGSIEGNDG
-527 SGNGNLIQNPDGSSR
+527 SGNNNGGST
-542 INTNMTRPD
+542 ITRPGVD
-551 VADRLNV
+551 DRLNV

-702 QTIKSDV
+702 QTITNDV
-709 SKVPLLGDIPG
+709 TKVPLLGDIPG
-720 LGYLFKKTT
+720 LGVLFRKTT
-729 SENKKRELL
+729 SANKKRELL
-738 IFVTPRIVTDAL
+738 IFVTPKIVTETF

>member
-1 MRTTIRRMRGV
+1 MRRTMEHVTKV
-12 ALLWLGVCTQVWA
+12 ALLFCASAFTQAWA
-25 VPALQEV
+25 VATLQEI

-40 QLLLELSFS
+40 QLQLELSFS
-49 EPVSGFTDR
+49 EPVSSFTDR
-58 LSYEP
+58 LSYQP
-63 NQLLLHVPG
+63 NQLLLHIPG
-72 AIGALTVNPL
+72 AVGALKVNPL
-82 PIKQQGV
+82 PIQRQGV
-89 DNLKVEGK
+89 DNIKVEGK
-97 GEGLDIKIAL
+97 GAGLDIKIAL
-107 DQLTPYQVHQQGN
+107 DQLAPYQVQQQGS
-120 KLLVSLGERA
+120 KLLVSLGEGA
-130 GQPVAATAVSPA
+130 STASFNA
-142 ASPSALVRSQPVIQ
+142 Q
-156 SALIDTQRVAQN
+156 SALLTSAATPASTSATPVTTSALINSNVVASS
-168 QSQYQPVAVSSP
+168 QSIQPPAMPVASTSS
-180 VAASTP
+180 A
-186 VAASKPVL
+186 KPVL
-194 SVSQA
+194 NNYQNSGS
-199 NTGGAYFN
+199 GAYFN
-207 SVKGVDFRRG
+207 TVTGVDFRRG
-217 KEGQGEFLV
+217 KDGQGEFLV

-240 GQKVLAKFHGTRIPD
+240 GQTVMAKFHGTSVPD
-255 DQLNLINVQDFATP
+255 GLLNLINVQDFATP
-269 VSQVEVFR
+269 VSQVEVSR
-277 QGNDT
+277 QGSDT

-307 KKRVATTTAKQ
+307 KKRTAAAGSKQ

-331 PVRTVLQIIA
+331 PVRTVLQLIA

-398 AREKQ
+398 TREKQ

-435 LSSDSTKLLSPRGA
+435 LSSQSTKLLSSRGA

-462 DTADVISNVKRMLDI
+462 DTAEVISNIKRMLDI

-512 GHGNGTSGTIEGNDG
+512 GHGNSTSGSIEGNDT
-527 SGNGNLIQNPDGSSR
+527 SGNNNGTSTI
-542 INTNMTRPD
+542 TRPTKD
-551 VADRLNV
+551 ERLNV

-573 ARLANGTL
+573 ARLADGTL

-709 SKVPLLGDIPG
+709 TKVPLLGDIPG
-720 LGYLFKKTT
+720 LGALFRKTT

-738 IFVTPRIVTDAL
+738 IFVTPKIVTDAF